1 MGASYTQSNSILS
14 SERRIW
20 RQVLALALPS
30 LAQQYITLLVRFSD
44 QYFSDHFELE
54 DRTQRAAYLSA
65 LTTAGYLYWFVSSYT
80 ILVSVGATA
89 LVARFVGAGDWSLAR
104 RATGQSILLGIA
116 FGLLGTIAAL
126 LGLPAL
132 IDALK
137 LTGDSAHF
145 CTEFLTPLA
154 ILLAFQMTESACI
167 ACLAGAGDTKTGL
180 KVLGLVAV
188 LNIPL
193 AGMLCFGI
201 GPWQGLGFVGIALG
215 TGLSHVT
222 GCTVLLAMLVRGRSG
237 LKIRWAE
244 LVPDFGLLRRLMR
257 VSIPAGID
265 SLSVAVCQLWFLS
278 LVNRLG
284 ENASAA
290 HGIAIQWEALGY
302 LAGGAFGTAA
312 MTLVGQNLGARDPRR
327 AARGAAV
334 SFGLGAGVMIAMG
347 IIFVIF
353 AVPMFRLFCHEADTW
368 PVIEEGVPVLRLIA
382 CAMPALA
389 SQIVFISALRGAG
402 DTRVPILINW
412 FGFLGVR
419 IPLAYFLT
427 RSSIDLGAI
436 GVVPGWNLGLLGAW
450 IAMCIDIWV
459 RGTIFLIRFLSGRWK
474 KVEV

>member
-1 MGASYTQSNSILS
+1 
-14 SERRIW
+14 
-20 RQVLALALPS
+20 
-30 LAQQYITLLVRFSD
+30 
-44 QYFSDHFELE
+44 
-54 DRTQRAAYLSA
+54 
-65 LTTAGYLYWFVSSYT
+65 
-80 ILVSVGATA
+80 
-89 LVARFVGAGDWSLAR
+89 
-104 RATGQSILLGIA
+104 
-116 FGLLGTIAAL
+116 
-126 LGLPAL
+126 
-132 IDALK
+132 
-137 LTGDSAHF
+137 
-145 CTEFLTPLA
+145 
-154 ILLAFQMTESACI
+154 
-167 ACLAGAGDTKTGL
+167 
-180 KVLGLVAV
+180 
-188 LNIPL
+188 
-193 AGMLCFGI
+193 
-201 GPWQGLGFVGIALG
+201 
-215 TGLSHVT
+215 
-222 GCTVLLAMLVRGRSG
+222 MLVRGRSG